1 MYMKTEIT
9 SKIYYYN
16 IENLKFF
23 FFFLK
28 GEDKVIMNIDNN

>member
-1 MYMKTEIT
+1 MKTEII

-16 IENLKFF
+16 TENIKF

-28 GEDKVIMNIDNN
+28 GQDKVIMNIDNN